1 MANTRRVESRL
12 AHKIITR
19 NCVFF
24 VYYVTNV
31 IAKNEKITTKD
42 RIFNFLEVLLQCIKY
57 QGFLIAVQVGYHYII
72 CRFFSNFISSKTYRF
87 FNFHIYFLDNNSIA
101 HMLLELFGLN
111 LYYFKSETDSPVIID
126 VGANIG
132 DSIIYFKWLY
142 PNAKIYAFE
151 PLAVAYNMLEK
162 NVKINN
168 FKNVF
173 AYNVALGNTEK
184 TIQLF
189 SDTKGTSRLST
200 INKSASKQNLKKD
213 AKFQQI
219 IIKKLSGY
227 KKIMALKK
235 VDLLK
240 IDIEGAEGAVF
251 DDLQSV
257 LIKTEKVIVE
267 YHMVPDVRDNS
278 FDKIISVLKKFK
290 FKPTFT
296 GLYRNTDNEGNP
308 IAFLIVATR
317 H

>member
-1 MANTRRVESRL
+1 M
-12 AHKIITR
+12 
-19 NCVFF
+19 F
-24 VYYVTNV
+24 
-31 IAKNEKITTKD
+31 
-42 RIFNFLEVLLQCIKY
+42 
-57 QGFLIAVQVGYHYII
+57 
-72 CRFFSNFISSKTYRF
+72 
-87 FNFHIYFLDNNSIA
+87 
-101 HMLLELFGLN
+101 LELFGLN

-189 SDTKGTSRLST
+189 SDAKGTSRLST

-219 IIKKLSGY
+219 IIKKLSSY

-235 VDLLK
+235 IDVLK

-296 GLYRNTDNEGNP
+296 GLYRNTHNEGNP